1 MFDRALN
8 APLVVPVQKT
18 NNNELLNKHAQ
29 KTLYSRQKLP
39 PPEIIRIIIKFQ
51 DNQWIGDVIST
62 ISR

>member
-8 APLVVPVQKT
+8 APLVVPV
-18 NNNELLNKHAQ
+18 NELLNKHVQ

-39 PPEIIRIIIKFQ
+39 SPPEIIRIIIKFQ